1 MNQKRNFR
9 PLVLAAAVLA
19 TIATI
24 FYFISQFIS
33 KNLGNIGIHQILL
46 NIKMAEA
53 SNELV
58 LDYVK
63 TAIPFV
69 LKAVLTI
76 CLIWYLSSVVNKY
89 ESLTDWIDATFNKI
103 RLLIKKLPSSID
115 KKPQTV
121 ALVLLLSLTLYCMK
135 SIDKRQH
142 VSEFFL
148 QENSNFIEENYAKLD
163 VGSGVFK
170 DGKKKNLIL
179 VFAESIEKGYANP
192 NVYGEN
198 LIPELADLKREGVS
212 LYGYKKTPGAYFTLD
227 GISAQTLGMPL
238 TQVPFDIHNAKFDEK
253 YGALLSQSPG
263 IFNLLK
269 ASGYK
274 TASFSGTSKNFSNKG
289 KFLNVHGVDHTFF
302 KEHWLDA
309 GFELNDDTR
318 GMWDFNDIFLMERFK
333 EYLSKA
339 KTDEPFAVIFETV
352 DTHFP
357 NGWAPE
363 SYRRNGGYK
372 DAVRFSSKLIRDFVE
387 WSKTQPWYENTVIVI
402 VGDHP
407 FQDFNVDFTKYT
419 KQSNDREIYTL
430 LMNSNI
436 KQDIVSDCGFA
447 PMDIAPTILHA
458 MGISF
463 TSSINGVK
471 TSNKIGLGTS
481 LLSNEKNLVC
491 QYGEVQLSKKL
502 LDFSRFYQELH

>member
-1 MNQKRNFR
+1 M
-9 PLVLAAAVLA
+9 
-19 TIATI
+19 
-24 FYFISQFIS
+24 
-33 KNLGNIGIHQILL
+33 
-46 NIKMAEA
+46 E
-53 SNELV
+53 
-58 LDYVK
+58 
-63 TAIPFV
+63 
-69 LKAVLTI
+69 
-76 CLIWYLSSVVNKY
+76 
-89 ESLTDWIDATFNKI
+89 
-103 RLLIKKLPSSID
+103 
-115 KKPQTV
+115 
-121 ALVLLLSLTLYCMK
+121 
-135 SIDKRQH
+135 
-142 VSEFFL
+142 
-148 QENSNFIEENYAKLD
+148 
-163 VGSGVFK
+163 
-170 DGKKKNLIL
+170 
-179 VFAESIEKGYANP
+179 
-192 NVYGEN
+192 
-198 LIPELADLKREGVS
+198 
-212 LYGYKKTPGAYFTLD
+212 
-227 GISAQTLGMPL
+227 
-238 TQVPFDIHNAKFDEK
+238 VP
-253 YGALLSQSPG
+253 
-263 IFNLLK
+263 
-269 ASGYK
+269 
-274 TASFSGTSKNFSNKG
+274 
-289 KFLNVHGVDHTFF
+289 
-302 KEHWLDA
+302 
-309 GFELNDDTR
+309 
-318 GMWDFNDIFLMERFK
+318 FK

-357 NGWAPE
+357 NGWAPV

-372 DAVRFSSKLIRDFVE
+372 DAVRFSSKLIGDFVE

-491 QYGEVQLSKKL
+491 QYGEVHLSKKL